1 VTAGSL
7 RGLQRI
13 QLWSLFR
20 ARGLDN
26 VGSHIA
32 VPDAPFG
39 SGLRKHQ
46 TICTGRELLGFLAA
60 SALLT
65 DGMAAAAV
73 ELAAGLPH
81 EETINTFFNAC
92 TNHGY
97 HIPSL
102 GFRKF

>member
-1 VTAGSL
+1 
-7 RGLQRI
+7 
-13 QLWSLFR
+13 
-20 ARGLDN
+20 

-39 SGLRKHQ
+39 SRLREHQ
-46 TICTGRELLGFLAA
+46 TICAGRELLGFLAT
-60 SALLT
+60 SALLS
-65 DGMAAAAV
+65 DRMAAATV

-81 EETINTFFNAC
+81 KKTINTFFDAC

-102 GFRKF
+102 EFRKF

>member
-1 VTAGSL
+1 MTAGSL
-7 RGLQRI
+7 RGLQWI

-39 SGLRKHQ
+39 SRLREHQ
-46 TICTGRELLGFLAA
+46 AICAGRELLGFLAA
-60 SALLT
+60 SALLS
-65 DGMAAAAV
+65 DRVAAATV

-81 EETINTFFNAC
+81 EETINTFLNAC

-97 HIPSL
+97 HIPSVE
-102 GFRKF
+102 FKKF